1 MNPLDQ
7 DDDQVPPLDPV
18 KVALFAILL
27 CGIAFASWRF
37 LRAQAAVAAEAEA
50 EAPKD
55 YRKLFQARSGGVPEA
70 PPQSLI
76 SVADSSPASGM
87 MLKIDD
93 DMRAP
98 KPVEVAPVEQ
108 KAPVVKVEAEAPAP
122 PPVVLPAAPAP
133 VAPSAKTFVQPKLNS
148 SGLARLNGGAGIRP
162 KSDAKK

>member
-18 KVALFAILL
+18 KVALFVFLL

-37 LRAQAAVAAEAEA
+37 LRAQAAVGAEVEA
-50 EAPKD
+50 SKD
-55 YRKLFQARSGGVPEA
+55 YRKLFQPRSAGVPEA
-70 PPQSLI
+70 PPRSLI
-76 SVADSSPASGM
+76 SAADSSPASGM

-98 KPVEVAPVEQ
+98 RPVEAAPVEQ
-108 KAPVVKVEAEAPAP
+108 KAPVVEVKAEAPGP

-133 VAPSAKTFVQPKLNS
+133 IAPAVKTFVQPKLNS
-148 SGLARLNGGAGIRP
+148 GGLTGLNGGAGIRP